1 MGFLFI
7 LIYIAIILAVIEINV
22 TLFILTGLKPRVARF
37 QVISML
43 TATGFTT
50 GESELIIDHP
60 IRRKL
65 STFLILFGV
74 FSLAVI
80 ISTISN
86 ILSDNFYAME
96 AAYVVGVLIFIYFI
110 LRIPLLQRK
119 LERIFEHDLEEHYH
133 ISELPIQ
140 EVLLTNEDDQIF
152 ELALYEDSPAAQ
164 KKIDDILDPDD
175 DIMILFIQRG
185 EIKIMRNHCSKEE
198 LQPGDDIILYGNKH
212 HIEKRFKKDIE
223 IAENRKKEELSEN

>member
-22 TLFILTGLKPRVARF
+22 TLFILTGLEPRVARF

-65 STFLILFGV
+65 STFLILFGA

-80 ISTISN
+80 ISTISS
-86 ILSDNFYAME
+86 ILSDNFYAVE
-96 AAYVVGVLIFIYFI
+96 AAYVVGVLIFILMI
-110 LRIPLLQRK
+110 LKTPLLKRK
-119 LERIFEHDLEEHYH
+119 LEKLFEHDLEEHYD

-140 EVLLTNEDDQIF
+140 EVLLTNEDDQLF
-152 ELALYEDSPAAQ
+152 ELALYEESPAAN
-164 KKIDDILDPDD
+164 KKIADILSPDD

-185 EIKIMRNHCSKEE
+185 EIKIMRNNCNKED
-198 LQPGDDIILYGNKH
+198 LQPGDDIILYGNKQ
-212 HIEKRFKKDIE
+212 HIKQRFNKDIE
-223 IAENRKKEELSEN
+223 IAENRKKEELSEK